1 MGQIFSTPIPAL
13 PSFTVQGSATLP
25 MNKTPVLDGVSG
37 LHYSGQTY
45 MNNVPTMSASICS
58 TTITYTDPKLR
69 TPFPLGVAP
78 MPNNLSIDPT
88 TNRISTAAIQGY
100 VQQLQESGRVPREV
114 GTITEQ
120 IAADKLFYAN
130 VQTEY
135 CYYEAR
141 YIASLAQFITEVS
154 NNNATPTSG
163 QAALN
168 DTIAFNKALNTL
180 LEIINYV
187 GNDRAQKV
195 NNRNSEIN
203 SANQKIND
211 RLAELQAQQA
221 FLNSSDV
228 RLQTQS
234 EMMRYS
240 KEKNSA
246 MNIQIMFF
254 VALNVVALGTVFMV
268 YKNVRPSS

>member
-1 MGQIFSTPIPAL
+1 MGQIFSTPIPAP
-13 PSFTVQGSATLP
+13 PSFTIQGSATLP

-37 LHYSGQTY
+37 LRYSGQTY
-45 MNNVPTMSASICS
+45 MNNVPTMSTSICS
-58 TTITYTDPKLR
+58 NTITYTDPTFK

-78 MPNNLSIDPT
+78 MPNNLTVDQT

-100 VQQLQESGRVPREV
+100 VQQLQTSGKIPREV

-141 YIASLAQFITEVS
+141 YIAALSQFITEVS
-154 NNNATPTSG
+154 NSNATPNSG

-168 DTIAFNKALNTL
+168 DTIAFNKTLNTL

-203 SANQKIND
+203 SANQKINN
-211 RLAELQAQQA
+211 RLAELHAQQE